1 MQINVRSNVDD
12 VLRGIREV
20 REDQIPFATAR
31 ALTQTAS
38 SLKAQLEA
46 TMPRVFDRPT
56 PFTLNS
62 VYFKPA
68 TKASLTAQ
76 VGLKDFIP
84 KGTPASVYL
93 QAQVHGGSRTQKK
106 MESALTRNAGVLG
119 SQEFWVPGQKAS
131 IDAYGNQLR
140 GEIIQVL
147 SAARAFGEQGYSAN
161 RTRRSQQNRGSGL
174 RQIFVSRGDRHLP
187 RGIFERVN
195 AAGERRVQPLAI
207 FAKAASYKQRFDF
220 YGISQSFVASRFNA
234 TFADSFARAMA
245 SAKPMPT

>member
-93 QAQVHGGSRTQKK
+93 QAQIHGGSRTQKK
-106 MESALTRNAGVLG
+106 MESALVQNAGVLG
-119 SQEFWVPGQKAS
+119 SREFWVPGQKAA
-131 IDAYGNQLR
+131 IDPYGNQLR
-140 GEIIQVL
+140 GEITQAL
-147 SAARAFGEQGYSAN
+147 SALRSFSEQGYSAN
-161 RTRRSQQNRGSGL
+161 RTRQSQDRRGSGL

-195 AAGERRVQPLAI
+195 VGGARRVQPLAI
-207 FAKAASYKQRFDF
+207 FAKAANYKQRFDF
-220 YGISQSFVASRFNA
+220 YGISRSFVASKFTN
-234 TFADSFARAMA
+234 TFAESFAQAMA
-245 SAKPMPT
+245 TAKPLPT